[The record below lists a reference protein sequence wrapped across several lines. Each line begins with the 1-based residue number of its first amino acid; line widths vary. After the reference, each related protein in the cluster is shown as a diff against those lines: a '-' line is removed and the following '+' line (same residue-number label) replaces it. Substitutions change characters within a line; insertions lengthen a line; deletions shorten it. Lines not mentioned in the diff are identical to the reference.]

1 MQAPKIDR
9 VKLSQMLRE
18 GKRPAECARFFGVSK
33 AAITKAKK
41 ELNISV
47 IKNVALENAHKV
59 VDKNLNAI
67 EQLSKINAAANEILD
82 LLMAWGRG
90 DDTALRS
97 SNARYAR

>member
-33 AAITKAKK
+33 GAISKAKK
-41 ELNISV
+41 ELGIAV
-47 IKNVALENAHKV
+47 VRNVALESAHKV

-67 EQLSKINAAANEILD
+67 DQSQ
-82 LLMAWGRG
+82 RS
-90 DDTALRS
+90 TAMRTNSLTF
-97 SNARYAR
+97 